1 MTDLAQ
7 RYGTRRPLRRWLT
20 ITLVVLVAAASLG
33 WLAWVI
39 LFHGRPLVRSDIVS
53 FRVDGQHSAEA
64 TMTVVR
70 RAADVDA
77 SCLLR
82 AQAEDHS
89 IVGELNFSVDSGEP
103 TTATL
108 TKSIRTERKA
118 TSVQLLG
125 CVAEGQTQ
133 RR

>member
-7 RYGTRRPLRRWLT
+7 RYGTRRPLRRPLI
-20 ITLVVLVAAASLG
+20 ITLVVFVAAASLG
-33 WLAWVI
+33 WLVWVI
-39 LFHGRPLVRSDIVS
+39 GFHGSPLVRSNIVS
-53 FRVDGQHSAEA
+53 FHVNGQHSAVA
-64 TMTVVR
+64 TLTVVR
-70 RAADVDA
+70 RTADVSA

-89 IVGELNFSVDSGEP
+89 IVGELNFTVDSAEQS
-103 TTATL
+103 TTTI
-108 TKSIRTERKA
+108 TRSIRTERKA

-125 CVAEGQTQ
+125 CVSDGQTQ

>member
-1 MTDLAQ
+1 M
-7 RYGTRRPLRRWLT
+7 
-20 ITLVVLVAAASLG
+20 VFVAAASLG
-33 WLAWVI
+33 WVIWVI
-39 LFHGRPLVRSDIVS
+39 LFHGRPLVRADLVS

-70 RAADVDA
+70 RTADVDA

-89 IVGELNFSVDSGEP
+89 IVGELNFSVDS
-103 TTATL
+103 TAPATVTL

-125 CVAEGQTQ
+125 CVADGQTQ

>member
-1 MTDLAQ
+1 M
-7 RYGTRRPLRRWLT
+7 
-20 ITLVVLVAAASLG
+20 ITLAVLVAAASLG
-33 WLAWVI
+33 WLVWVI
-39 LFHGRPLVRSDIVS
+39 IFHGRPLVRSDIVS
-53 FRVDGQHSAEA
+53 FQVDGQHSAQA

-70 RAADVDA
+70 RTADVDA

-89 IVGELNFSVDSGEP
+89 IVGELNFNVDSAEP
-103 TTATL
+103 ATTTL
-108 TKSIRTERKA
+108 TRSIRTERKA

-125 CVAEGQTQ
+125 CVADGQTQ